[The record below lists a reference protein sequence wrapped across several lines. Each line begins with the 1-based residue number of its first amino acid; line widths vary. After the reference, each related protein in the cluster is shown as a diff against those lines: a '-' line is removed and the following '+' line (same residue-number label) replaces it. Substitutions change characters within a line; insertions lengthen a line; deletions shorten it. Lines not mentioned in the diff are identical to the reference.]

1 MVDAASSG
9 KKAVDDCYPLLFP
22 FLLLLPVVWC
32 YIFDNLQPKTPV
44 TPKEE
49 TGASKTLFVGN
60 LPFSVERAD
69 VYAFF
74 FLIYACIFQL
84 LMNKNY
90 FILNCPGKISSRM
103 LEKLLMFD
111 LLQMILGSLKDLDML
126 SLQQQRL
133 LKRLVFATLLVGCF
147 VVMFRSLIVIFCY
160 MPMLLHL

>member
-1 MVDAASSG
+1 M
-9 KKAVDDCYPLLFP
+9 
-22 FLLLLPVVWC
+22 
-32 YIFDNLQPKTPV
+32 
-44 TPKEE
+44 
-49 TGASKTLFVGN
+49 
-60 LPFSVERAD
+60 R
-69 VYAFF
+69 FF